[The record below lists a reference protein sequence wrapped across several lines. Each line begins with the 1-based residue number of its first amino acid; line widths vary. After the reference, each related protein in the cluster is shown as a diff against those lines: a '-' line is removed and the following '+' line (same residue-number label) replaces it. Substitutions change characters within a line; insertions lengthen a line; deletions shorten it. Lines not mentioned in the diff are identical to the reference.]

1 MEFFARIART
11 MQGDS
16 PKPLSLL
23 HATVRVA
30 KETFMFLGVHSSPL
44 RVLFVCGLIAASA
57 LTSLAAG
64 PASQPADN
72 PAAKKAQAAQDYGR
86 IPLSFEANQG
96 QADKAVKF
104 LSRGSGYSL
113 FLTDS
118 SAVLALRKPD
128 GSNAK
133 PGRPAGNVFKPASAR
148 HAGQTDVVRMDLA
161 GASPGI
167 RVSGNDPL
175 PGTANYFLGNDA
187 AQWHS
192 DVPTYAKV
200 EYTGVYPGI
209 DLVYYGN
216 QRQLEYDFIVAPE
229 ASPKPIR
236 LHFAEAKKLDL
247 TTHGDLIVSAANGE
261 IAFHKPVVYQMKD
274 GQRMPVE
281 ARFAMLS
288 RDTVGF
294 TLGRYDRSQPLVID
308 PVLTYS
314 TYLGGGLADS
324 ANAVAVDSS
333 GNAYIVGTT
342 YSTNFPVTTG
352 AFQSKNNGST
362 YSVTNVF
369 VAKLNPTGTALMYS
383 TYLGGSGLSNG
394 FYGDDGYAIA
404 VDSSGDAYVTGATY
418 SQNFPVTK
426 GAFQTV
432 NNSLRTFS
440 ENAFV
445 TKLNPTGTALVYSTY
460 LGGSAGDEGTGI
472 AVDASG
478 DAYVIGS
485 ATSTNFPVTTG
496 VFQSTNVALTTSGWG
511 EAFIT
516 KLNPTGASL
525 VYSTY
530 LGGTSYGATGYGIAI
545 DSSGDAYVSGN
556 SYSTDFPVTS
566 GAFQTV
572 NNAAAAAGPDTV
584 ASNAYVAKL
593 NPTATALEYATY
605 LGGSIDDY
613 GGGIAVDGSGNAYV
627 TGYSM
632 SSNYPVTSGA
642 FQPTNKAYANQGAN
656 AFVTKVNPTGTGL
669 VYSTYLGGTGLA
681 PLNDNSSGSGDT
693 GEDIAVDSLGDAY
706 VTGSAI
712 STNFPVTSG
721 AYQTVNNAAGYYAST
736 GTIGINA
743 FVTELNPAGSAL
755 LYSTYFGGSAQ
766 EIGYGIAV
774 DSLGGVFIVGSAT
787 STNLPVTTGAL
798 QTVIGG
804 DEDGFVAELAIGP
817 VGTTVATTTTFT
829 VSPSTLNIGQ
839 TATLKA
845 TVTKNTGS
853 GTPTGSVKF
862 VYGSTT
868 LGTVAL
874 NPSGVASFSASTA
887 GLPAGSYALMADY
900 SGDSADASSSGS
912 LTVPLS
918 KNTTTTV
925 VSITPNPIPANST
938 ATLKATVTRAD
949 STGTATG
956 TATFY
961 AGTTALGPAVSLN
974 GSGVA
979 TLSASDAGIAA
990 GTYPIHA
997 VYNGDAADNGSTSA
1011 TVNAMVQ

>member
-1 MEFFARIART
+1 
-11 MQGDS
+11 
-16 PKPLSLL
+16 
-23 HATVRVA
+23 
-30 KETFMFLGVHSSPL
+30 MFLGVHSSPL
-44 RVLFVCGLIAASA
+44 RALFVQGLVAASA
-57 LTSLAAG
+57 LTSFAAG
-64 PASQPADN
+64 PASQPDENLAV
-72 PAAKKAQAAQDYGR
+72 KKAHAAQDYGR

-133 PGRPAGNVFKPASAR
+133 PGRQAGDVLKPASAR
-148 HAGQTDVVRMDLA
+148 HAAQTDIVRMELA
-161 GASPGI
+161 GARRGI
-167 RVSGNDPL
+167 RVAGSNPL
-175 PGTANYFLGNDA
+175 PGTANYFLGNNP

-192 DVPTYAKV
+192 GVPTYAKV

-216 QRQLEYDFIVAPE
+216 QRQLEYDFMVAPG

-236 LHFAEAKKLDL
+236 LHFAGARKLHLTTDGDL
-247 TTHGDLIVSAANGE
+247 TVSAANGA
-261 IAFHKPVVYQMKD
+261 IAFHQPVVYQIRD
-274 GQRMPVE
+274 GQRTPVE
-281 ARFAMLS
+281 ARFLMQS

-294 TLGRYDRSQPLVID
+294 TLGRYDHSQPLVID

-314 TYLGGGLADS
+314 TYLGGSLSDS

-333 GNAYIVGTT
+333 GDAYIVGTT
-342 YSTNFPVTTG
+342 YSLNFPVTKG
-352 AFQSKNNGST
+352 AFQSTNNGST

-369 VAKLNPTGTALMYS
+369 VSKLNPTGTALVYS

-394 FYGDDGYAIA
+394 FYGDAGSAIA

-426 GAFQTV
+426 GAFQTA

-460 LGGSAGDEGTGI
+460 LGGSAGDNGAGI
-472 AVDASG
+472 AVDATG
-478 DAYVIGS
+478 DAYVTGS
-485 ATSTNFPVTTG
+485 ATSTNFPVTAG
-496 VFQSTNVALTTSGWG
+496 VFQSTNVALTTSGWAD
-511 EAFIT
+511 AFVT

-530 LGGTSYGATGYGIAI
+530 LGGSSYGAAGYGIAV

-556 SYSTDFPVTS
+556 SYSTDFPVTA

-613 GGGIAVDGSGNAYV
+613 GGGIAVDGAGDAYV
-627 TGYSM
+627 TGYSI

-642 FQPTNKAYANQGAN
+642 YQPTNKAYANQGAN

-681 PLNDNSSGSGDT
+681 PLNDNSSGSGDE
-693 GEDIAVDSLGDAY
+693 GDDIAVDSLGDAY

-721 AYQTVNNAAGYYAST
+721 AFQTVNNAAGLYGST

-743 FVTELNPAGSAL
+743 FVARLIPSGSAL
-755 LYSTYFGGSAQ
+755 L
-766 EIGYGIAV
+766 
-774 DSLGGVFIVGSAT
+774 
-787 STNLPVTTGAL
+787 
-798 QTVIGG
+798 
-804 DEDGFVAELAIGP
+804 
-817 VGTTVATTTTFT
+817 
-829 VSPSTLNIGQ
+829 
-839 TATLKA
+839 
-845 TVTKNTGS
+845 
-853 GTPTGSVKF
+853 
-862 VYGSTT
+862 
-868 LGTVAL
+868 
-874 NPSGVASFSASTA
+874 
-887 GLPAGSYALMADY
+887 
-900 SGDSADASSSGS
+900 
-912 LTVPLS
+912 
-918 KNTTTTV
+918 
-925 VSITPNPIPANST
+925 
-938 ATLKATVTRAD
+938 
-949 STGTATG
+949 
-956 TATFY
+956 
-961 AGTTALGPAVSLN
+961 
-974 GSGVA
+974 
-979 TLSASDAGIAA
+979 
-990 GTYPIHA
+990 
-997 VYNGDAADNGSTSA
+997 
-1011 TVNAMVQ
+1011 